1 MTIEPPGK
9 DAATVDITIVI
20 SNYAPKGRLLSCIDH
35 ALSQDAGAGEY
46 DVIFPLHG
54 EITDGELEQLR
65 ARAAGTGRLRLLSG
79 EPRDR
84 ARALNDAVRSAAS
97 ECLVFLESHVHAPPD
112 LAAHY
117 RHHLRSPDVA
127 AVQGAYAAVASTN
140 WVWEAE
146 SGLRALSVERRRARG
161 LPPDEFHLHS
171 AGFQRRAILAAGGF
185 DERVPGIAE
194 VPLLQRIKE
203 SGGRIVS
210 LEAPVVDHA
219 NHDDFRTYAQ
229 TLRRRGYEVGV
240 LWRLDPGVAS
250 QIYPTAMVERH
261 GALIRRARRP
271 LRLAGE
277 VQLSLT
283 FLMLHVS
290 RALRLHRVTLPAA
303 AQLASSAI
311 RAGFLEGYCA

>member
-1 MTIEPPGK
+1 M
-9 DAATVDITIVI
+9 DITIVI

-46 DVIFPLHG
+46 EVIFPLHG
-54 EITDGELEQLR
+54 EITDRELEQLR
-65 ARAAGTGRLRLLSG
+65 ARAAGTGRLHLLSG
-79 EPRDR
+79 ERGNR

-97 ECLVFLESHVHAPPD
+97 ERLMFLESHVHAPPD

-117 RHHLRSPDVA
+117 RDLLQSPDVA

-140 WVWEAE
+140 WVWDAE
-146 SGLRALSVERRRARG
+146 SGVRGLGGERRRARG

-171 AGFQRRAILAAGGF
+171 AGFQRHVILDAGGF

-194 VPLLQRIKE
+194 APLLQRIRE
-203 SGGRIVS
+203 SGGHIVS
-210 LEAPVVDHA
+210 LEGPVVDHA
-219 NHDDFRTYAQ
+219 NDDDFRTYGQ
-229 TLRRRGYEVGV
+229 SLRRRGYEVGV

-250 QIYPTAMVERH
+250 QIYPTAIVDRH

-271 LRLAGE
+271 LRLAGD
-277 VQLSLT
+277 VQLFVA
-283 FLMLHVS
+283 FLMLHAS
-290 RALRLHRVTLPAA
+290 RALRLRRVTLAA
-303 AQLASSAI
+303 AAHWASSSV